1 MGVEIVM
8 YSDKLIK
15 ITNKLCENEDMYSLI
30 LLSAKS
36 LTLILSGYR
45 CFLDGKYIV
54 CLNCDDKLSVHS
66 GQYEAENLSF
76 RPYFYNVNLN
86 HHIIGTEF
94 YTETREKYG
103 YPDFRLFR
111 VRDNNYFGIVSLSEE
126 EYNAASIYFEQAK
139 RNISEHFGDGL
150 WSCRTRSDVISI
162 LRIAEGAYLGKKSG
176 LENEILRYIYD
187 NIETAIT
194 LDILCK
200 RFNTNR
206 TSLSQL
212 IKEKTGMPPMKFILE
227 TRLTQSCPVLLF
239 TEIPVNEVAEK
250 YGFSDSNYYIRSFK
264 KRFGKTPMQYRKD
277 GVNERKRDKELFLK
291 HSAENKTEMTVNE
304 FCDYYK
310 KGLGKAIVRL
320 KQQPDKTPFK
330 NAFMKCIFEENYRVL
345 DFYEKEIIDIFDDEE
360 FKKEIEEKLLD
371 MVKTKLSFKAI
382 PLLIL
387 MGKRNEVE
395 EITESKYKS
404 SYLEL
409 IQYTKKEWDEE
420 KYPPCSRTFMSAS
433 IILGRYLKAGDQRI
447 KEIISDIADLYEYA
461 EFPVIPTYQ
470 NPLFQ
475 IWDGVGREHFFPI
488 LDEVVK
494 EHKHGEK
501 IDIRNEIVDIC
512 DGESSGDDSKAF
524 EDFNLADE
532 IIKSSNRRYDLFDLW
547 YKTEDKETI
556 ERVAKA
562 AIEETDKRRKAELLS
577 YFGVF
582 AVTNFDG
589 VLPKKFPF
597 DATPLVLWL
606 EKENYEIKEG
616 DWFDATQYILTVFM
630 FNRQDVCRK
639 VGLKMFYDERFSKDS
654 GRYFAT
660 SIRFGANYNE
670 AEDKDDFIALFHSPN
685 REDRFTAVEILK
697 RDIQLG
703 VEGLP
708 LEMIPLALESHHSHE
723 RYEFCEILIDKGL
736 FPDELKEEFL
746 YDSNKNIRELFLK
759 TKKPKKKPYNVFL
772 KPPKMPDED

>member
-1 MGVEIVM
+1 MM

-15 ITNKLCENEDMYSLI
+15 ITNTLCENEDMYSLV

-36 LTLILSGYR
+36 LNIMLSGYR

-54 CLNCDDKLSVHS
+54 CLNCNDKLSVHS

-111 VRDNNYFGIVSLSEE
+111 MRDNDYFGIVSLSEE
-126 EYNAASIYFEQAK
+126 EYNTASIYFEQAK
-139 RNISEHFGDGL
+139 RNIADHFGDGM
-150 WSCRTRSDVISI
+150 WSCRTRADVISI
-162 LRIAEGAYLGKKSG
+162 LRIAEGAYLGKKSV
-176 LENEILRYIYD
+176 LENEIVRYIYD
-187 NIETAIT
+187 NIDKEIN
-194 LDILCK
+194 LEILCEK
-200 RFNTNR
+200 FGTNR
-206 TSLSQL
+206 TSLSNL
-212 IKEKTGMPPMKFILE
+212 IKGKTGMPPMKFILE

-239 TEIPVNEVAEK
+239 TEISVSEISEM
-250 YGFSDSNYYIRSFK
+250 YGFSDANYYIRSFK

-277 GVNERKRDKELFLK
+277 GVTERKLDKELFLK
-291 HSAENKTEMTVNE
+291 HSTENETEMTVNE
-304 FCDYYK
+304 FCDYFK
-310 KGLGKAIVRL
+310 KGLGKAIIRL
-320 KQQPDKTPFK
+320 KQQKDKTPFK
-330 NAFMKCIFEENYRVL
+330 NAFMKCIFEENYRAL
-345 DFYEKEIIDIFDDEE
+345 NFYEKEIIDIFDDEE
-360 FKKEIEEKLLD
+360 LKAEIEEKLFD
-371 MVKTKLSFKAI
+371 MVRTKCSFTPI

-387 MGKRNEVE
+387 LGKRNEVE
-395 EITESKYKS
+395 EIIENYYKS
-404 SYLEL
+404 SYLQLLE
-409 IQYTKKEWDEE
+409 YTKKEWDGE
-420 KYPPCSRTFMSAS
+420 KCPSCACTFMTASAT
-433 IILGRYLKAGDQRI
+433 LGKYLKVGDKRI
-447 KEIISDIADLYEYA
+447 KEIFSDIADLYDYA

-475 IWDGVGREHFFPI
+475 IWDGVGREHFFMI

-494 EHKHGEK
+494 EHKHGKK

-512 DGESSGDDSKAF
+512 DGESS
-524 EDFNLADE
+524 EDGPNIRENFNLADE
-532 IIKSSNRRYDLFDLW
+532 IIKSDNRRYDLFDLW

-556 ERVAKA
+556 ERVARA
-562 AIEETDKRRKAELLS
+562 AIEETDRRRKAELLS

-582 AVTNFDG
+582 AVTGCDE

-597 DATPLVLWL
+597 DVTPLVLWL

-616 DWFDATQYILTVFM
+616 NWFDATQYILTVLM

-639 VGLKMFYDERFSKDS
+639 VGLKMFYDERFSQGS
-654 GRYFAT
+654 GRYFAA
-660 SIRFGANYNE
+660 SIRFGVNYNE

-685 REDRFTAVEILK
+685 KEDRINADNILK
-697 RDIQLG
+697 RNIQLG

-708 LEMIPLALESHHSHE
+708 LEMIPLVLENSYSHE

-746 YDSNKNIRELFLK
+746 YDCNKNVRELFLK
-759 TKKPKKKPYNVFL
+759 TKKPKKTPYNVFL
-772 KPPKMPDED
+772 KPPKMPEE